1 MTQRNNLYRRS
12 SGIYVLRI
20 TVPTRYRV
28 QLGQREIHTS
38 TQTTDLSAAK
48 AVALHLMARWHSCI
62 SELKKVNETKVI
74 EGSPLLA
81 GPGLISIQDFC
92 ETFEVEPALVLGEI
106 VNHNV
111 LIACWLSAQPIYWV
125 DDYTLVDRQE
135 DTNGFV
141 LDSAFELGI
150 PQTFTG
156 HLRPFHRSHTIAN
169 IIEYGYSDET
179 AFRFNL
185 NTRTAA
191 FCDLPGIRFTTS
203 SVFITKIQAEKIR
216 APWVKALAGKAALRA
231 ATAAPM
237 TLISAPSS
245 PATVSYECCRSDRA
259 KELVSSLMEQFL
271 TRKQIKWKPDQH
283 KRMATQCGAFVD
295 LMNDPPLGS
304 LNRQLIWDYETK
316 LRKMPE
322 NRYSAARRHKTQD
335 ANQLLAMAEKHGET
349 RLSSASVERYMDS
362 LSSMFAWAV
371 DNMILTLNPAKR
383 AIEKS
388 KKITRNQ
395 DDRFLF
401 EKSYLD
407 KIFSAPWFSTGTG
420 ERNKQGRFYQF
431 RPHFYWLPLLGL
443 YTGGR
448 INELCQLYI
457 DDIKLSKSG
466 VCYLDFNLDTPDKM
480 DTDVRDGAET
490 AGSDKTLKTV
500 NSRRIIALH
509 PHLIELGFPAYVK
522 ALSEAGHNRLFP
534 ELKRDSIKGYGKPAG
549 SWFNERFL
557 GKQLLVP
564 RDGKRTFHSFRHN
577 FITALNEQEV
587 PPDIIAQLAGH
598 IRGETETAG
607 RYRKDTE
614 ADRLLAYIKL
624 LNYELPHIKPFIVND
639 GLDAIKD
646 ALRRKKKL
654 TYRSNDINKKAPH
667 RSFFI

>member
-20 TVPTRYRV
+20 TVPARYRV

-38 TQTTDLSAAK
+38 TQTTDLSSAK
-48 AVALHLMARWHSCI
+48 AVASHLMARWHSCI

-106 VNHNV
+106 LNHKIP
-111 LIACWLSAQPIYWV
+111 IACRLNAHPIYWV
-125 DDYTLVDRQE
+125 DDYTIVDRQE
-135 DTNGFV
+135 DTGGFI

-156 HLRPFHRSHTIAN
+156 NLRPFHRSHTIAN
-169 IIEYGYSDET
+169 IIECGYSDET
-179 AFRFNL
+179 AFRFKL

-216 APWVKALAGKAALRA
+216 APWVKALADKAALLA
-231 ATAAPM
+231 ATSTPTAF
-237 TLISAPSS
+237 ISATSAPQSL
-245 PATVSYECCRSDRA
+245 SYECCRSDRA
-259 KELVSSLMEQFL
+259 KESVSSLMVQFL
-271 TRKQIKWKPDQH
+271 TRKQLKWKPDQQ
-283 KRMATQCGAFVD
+283 KRMATQCGAFVE
-295 LMNDPPLGS
+295 LMNDPQLGA
-304 LNRQLIWDYETK
+304 LNRQLIWDYEAK

-335 ANQLLAMAEKHGET
+335 ANQLLAMAEEHGET

-383 AIEKS
+383 VIEKS
-388 KKITRNQ
+388 KKTTRNQ

-401 EKSYLD
+401 EKVYLD
-407 KIFSAPWFSTGTG
+407 KIFSAPWFSIGTG

-457 DDIKLSKSG
+457 DDLKISESG
-466 VCYLDFNLDTPDKM
+466 VYYLDFNLDTPDKM
-480 DTDVRDGAET
+480 DADVRDGVVT
-490 AGSDKTLKTV
+490 DGSDKSLKTV
-500 NSRRIIALH
+500 NSKRIIPLH
-509 PHLIELGFPAYVK
+509 PHVIELGFPAYVK
-522 ALSEAGHNRLFP
+522 ALSKAGHNRLFP
-534 ELKRDSIKGYGKPAG
+534 ELKRDAIKGYGKPAG

-587 PPDIIAQLAGH
+587 PSDIIAQMAGH
-598 IRGETETAG
+598 IRGSTETAG
-607 RYRKDTE
+607 RYRKDAE
-614 ADRLLAYIKL
+614 ADRLLTYVKL
-624 LNYELPHIKPFIVND
+624 LNYELPQVKPFVITD
-639 GLDAIKD
+639 GLDAITD
-646 ALRRKKKL
+646 ALRRK
-654 TYRSNDINKKAPH
+654 SHAPQ
-667 RSFFI
+667 